1 MCQSGPMPHFEPF
14 RGLRYDRTVPL
25 DQVIAPPYDVI
36 EPREREELAQRHP
49 ENAVLVELPE
59 SPEGQD
65 RYKHA
70 AELLESWQRR
80 GRLLRDPRPSLYVYR
95 MRTPEGATTTGVV
108 GALRLPEGE
117 SDDVRP
123 HEETLAKPL
132 GDRLHLLRATR
143 ANLSPIWPLSTR
155 SGLSG
160 LLPTTGDPTARA
172 EDDDGVVHELW
183 RIDDAED
190 CARIAEAV
198 GSAPLVVADGHHRYQ
213 TSLHYR
219 SDESRERSGGDAGE
233 AGAGSIMAY
242 VVELSPAQLRVG
254 AIHRVLRGLD
264 KPEAIQEAARAHFN
278 MVRAGPLSEGVVG
291 ALETS
296 HNLGLLLPDG
306 SWLLSPRQE
315 ESPELLDPALVQ
327 PVLDELEGVEVGFAH
342 DAEEAAERVRSGE
355 AQAALVLR
363 PVGVEQIARWAT
375 DHRRMPP
382 KTTYFHPKPRT
393 GMVFRLL
400 DP

>member
-1 MCQSGPMPHFEPF
+1 MPHFEPF

-36 EPREREELAQRHP
+36 EPRQREELADRHP
-49 ENAVLVELPE
+49 ENSVLVELPE
-59 SPEGQD
+59 SSGNHD
-65 RYKHA
+65 RYEHA

-80 GRLLRDPRPSLYVYR
+80 GHLLRDPLPSLYVYR
-95 MRTPEGATTTGVV
+95 MRTPEGAMTTGVV

-143 ANLSPIWPLSTR
+143 ANLSPIWLLSTR

-172 EDDDGVVHELW
+172 QDDDGVIHELW

-190 CARIAEAV
+190 CARIAAAV

-213 TSLHYR
+213 TALHYR
-219 SDESRERSGGDAGE
+219 GEEVGESGKD
-233 AGAGSIMAY
+233 GAGSIMAY

-278 MVRAGPLSEGVVG
+278 MVRAGPLADGVVG

-296 HNLGLLLPDG
+296 RNLGLLLPDG
-306 SWLLSPRQE
+306 SWLLTPRQE
-315 ESPELLDPALVQ
+315 ESQDLLDPTLVQ
-327 PVLDELEGVEVGFAH
+327 PMLDELEGVEVGFAH
-342 DAEEAAERVRSGE
+342 HAEEAAEQVRSGE
-355 AQAALVLR
+355 SQAALVLR

-400 DP
+400 DS